1 MRIQLI
7 LIFLILSGILQ
18 SQELFTI
25 GQVFDYEVGDEFH
38 RNAYG
43 EYNGTAIPP
52 NAARFEII
60 GKYFSEELDTVHYIR
75 NNHNY
80 NSEFFEQPEP
90 HLVYTFDDF
99 VDTIS
104 FTNLDSS
111 ISFYDDGFTNPGA
124 ELFFDSLCNIPT
136 VGFSYENPS
145 KSEIF
150 MSQYGQGL
158 GKVWYRHYEF
168 DMQSNYNDYV
178 LFYYK
183 KGDVIC
189 GNPDNTTESINNPNE
204 IFTGFRLFP
213 NPARDRL
220 NIETL
225 SNEAVKIQLFTING
239 KMVMEKTIQNSLES
253 IELNMCVPGIYL
265 VKIFVQGQVYCR
277 KIVVY

>member
-1 MRIQLI
+1 MKTQLI
-7 LIFLILSGILQ
+7 IIFLALSGIVQ

-43 EYNGTAIPP
+43 EYNGIAIPP

-60 GKYFSEELDTVHYIR
+60 GKYFSDELDTVHYIR
-75 NNHNY
+75 YNRNY

-111 ISFYDDGFTNPGA
+111 ISFYDDGFTHPGA
-124 ELFFDSLCNIPT
+124 EIFSDSLCNIPT
-136 VGFSYENPS
+136 VGYSYENPS

-183 KGDVIC
+183 KGDIIC
-189 GNPDNTTESINNPNE
+189 GNPDNTTESIENPDE
-204 IFTGFRLFP
+204 AFSAFKLFP
-213 NPARDRL
+213 IPARDKL
-220 NIETL
+220 NIETFY
-225 SNEAVKIQLFTING
+225 NEPLKIQLFTING
-239 KMVMEKTIQNSLES
+239 QRVLEKTIQNSTES
-253 IELNMCVPGIYL
+253 IELDMCGQGIFL
-265 VKIFVQGQVYCR
+265 VKVFVQGQVYCR
-277 KIVVY
+277 KIIVY